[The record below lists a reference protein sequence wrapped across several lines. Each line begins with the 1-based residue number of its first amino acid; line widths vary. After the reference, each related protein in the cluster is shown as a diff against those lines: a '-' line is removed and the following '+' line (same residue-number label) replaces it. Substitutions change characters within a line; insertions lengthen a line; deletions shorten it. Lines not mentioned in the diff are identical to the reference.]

1 MLEVAYF
8 CTEIIQVFG
17 INLFVLIII
26 INKLIIEREI
36 KKYLIHISNQ
46 VNLVKKLS
54 VEAFNKVHIVL
65 NEIGTFYISVGRLR
79 DFSKLVDKGYYFAF
93 RPKVFQQNLTTI

>member
-1 MLEVAYF
+1 MYRNY
-8 CTEIIQVFG
+8 TG
-17 INLFVLIII
+17 IWNQFVCLNNNYQQ
-26 INKLIIEREI
+26 INYRKGN
-36 KKYLIHISNQ
+36 KKCFIHISNQ